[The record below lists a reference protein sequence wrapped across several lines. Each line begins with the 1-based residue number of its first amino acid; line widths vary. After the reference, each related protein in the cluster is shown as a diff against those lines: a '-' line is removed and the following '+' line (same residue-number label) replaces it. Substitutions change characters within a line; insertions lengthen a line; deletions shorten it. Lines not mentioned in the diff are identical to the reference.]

1 MEEDQQK
8 NLAKEVK
15 NQNIEHTVQCELCGS
30 IYYRKNRA
38 RHIQTTKCKRARYIW
53 CDRFEI
59 KR

>member
-8 NLAKEVK
+8 TLDKEVK
-15 NQNIEHTVQCELCGS
+15 SQSIEQCELCGS
-30 IYYRKNRA
+30 VYHRKNRA
-38 RHIQTTKCKRARYIW
+38 RHIQTAKCKRARYIW